1 MDQNGAKQLLELV
14 NEMDAYKDIG
24 KGSVSDFSGKGIIGV
39 LAGPAETTDPNN
51 KRVMDTIL
59 HKNGFLKW
67 FEEKGYGDDPC
78 SSFQAS
84 GASCDAPAPSEPPS
98 NGPTAPAAVPCR
110 VGRLLAPM
118 RGSAMLVR
126 PRLANRV
133 TGCRPSF

>member
-1 MDQNGAKQLLELV
+1 M
-14 NEMDAYKDIG
+14 
-24 KGSVSDFSGKGIIGV
+24 SDFSGKRIIGV

-51 KRVMDTIL
+51 KKVMDTIL

-78 SSFQAS
+78 SAFQAS
-84 GASCDAPAPSEPPS
+84 GASCEAPSTADSPG
-98 NGPTAPAAVPCR
+98 NGPTAPAAMPRR
-110 VGRLLAPM
+110 VGRLVAPM

-133 TGCRPSF
+133 ASCRPSF